1 MSRRRLAV
9 LGAIVLLLP
18 LLSACSVPALSSGTM
33 TLHPSLVLSPSRWH
47 HGYNAFPLCSYEG
60 GLSLI
65 GPAPPGE
72 LYVGTIRAHS
82 GGLCWEQIGEAYQV
96 LIQFDLSSLERLEN
110 KLVVSA
116 HLEFTER
123 VVTMRATDG
132 TPMRAGGTAT
142 CLGPWILP
150 DGDPRATDPWTAT
163 GDYTPQ
169 ARSGN
174 THRVTWLVGAWV
186 TGSTD
191 NTGILFRGVDPSITA
206 RDNGACLSAL
216 SGFTL
221 TIQYR
226 SLSV

>member
-1 MSRRRLAV
+1 L
-9 LGAIVLLLP
+9 
-18 LLSACSVPALSSGTM
+18 
-33 TLHPSLVLSPSRWH
+33 
-47 HGYNAFPLCSYEG
+47 
-60 GLSLI
+60 
-65 GPAPPGE
+65 
-72 LYVGTIRAHS
+72 
-82 GGLCWEQIGEAYQV
+82 
-96 LIQFDLSSLERLEN
+96 LIQFDLSSLERLDS

-123 VVTMRATDG
+123 VVTMLATDG

-150 DGDPRATDPWTAT
+150 DGDPRTTDPWTAT

-191 NTGILFRGVDPSITA
+191 NTGILFRGVDPNITA
-206 RDNGACLSAL
+206 KDNGACLSAL
-216 SGFTL
+216 SGFKL